1 MSSETPGSYITSEQV
16 RERARGGVFA
26 RSLRGYDIEDV
37 NVFLVTIANQMEAA
51 EHRPPPETRAAA
63 VRSAANVPVADQSD
77 PYERLAER
85 VAGMLRSADKEAER
99 LVEDA
104 RAEAERSSIEARIEA
119 ERLRAEAEA
128 AVEEARRQAEEILRK
143 AKADAEE
150 STSSLTTQRDALL
163 GELREAQT
171 KLLGAARMLAAG
183 AEELVGEPSE
193 LPASALPDAPSAGT
207 EATDGIVVLE
217 DHEGA
222 EKS

>member
-1 MSSETPGSYITSEQV
+1 MSPETPGPLITSEQV
-16 RERARGGVFA
+16 RERARGGLFA
-26 RSLRGYDIEDV
+26 RTLRGYDIEEV
-37 NVFLVTIANQMEAA
+37 NVFLVKIANQMEAA

-63 VRSAANVPVADQSD
+63 VRSAAKAAVVDPGD

-85 VAGMLRSADKEAER
+85 LAGMLRSADKEAER

-163 GELREAQT
+163 SELREVQT
-171 KLLGAARMLAAG
+171 KLLGAARALAAG
-183 AEELVGEPSE
+183 AEELVGEQSE
-193 LPASALPDAPSAGT
+193 LPSWALPDAPLAGT
-207 EATDGIVVLE
+207 EATDELIVLE
-217 DHEGA
+217 EHEGA
-222 EKS
+222 EKP

>member
-1 MSSETPGSYITSEQV
+1 MSPETPGSLITSKQV
-16 RERARGGVFA
+16 RERAGGGLFA
-26 RSLRGYDIEDV
+26 RTLRGYDIEEV
-37 NVFLVTIANQMEAA
+37 NVFLVKVANQMEAS

-63 VRSAANVPVADQSD
+63 VRSAANAAVVDQSD

-85 VAGMLRSADKEAER
+85 LAGMLRSADKEAER

-163 GELREAQT
+163 SELREAQT
-171 KLLGAARMLAAG
+171 MLLGAARMLATG
-183 AEELVGEPSE
+183 AEELVGEQSE
-193 LPASALPDAPSAGT
+193 LPSTALPDAPLAGT
-207 EATDGIVVLE
+207 EATDEIVVIE
-217 DHEGA
+217 EHEGA
-222 EKS
+222 EKP